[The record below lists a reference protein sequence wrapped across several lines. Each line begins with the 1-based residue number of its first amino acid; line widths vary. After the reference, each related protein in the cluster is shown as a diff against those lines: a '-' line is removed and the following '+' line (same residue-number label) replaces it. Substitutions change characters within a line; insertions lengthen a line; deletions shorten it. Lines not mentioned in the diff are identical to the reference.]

1 MAMKTIVFK
10 VSRSETTYALHVTS
24 VILYVIL
31 ECVCVNLYHTNSLE
45 VESNPDWL
53 QPIRVSKLQ

>member
-10 VSRSETTYALHVTS
+10 VGRSETTYALHVTS
-24 VILYVIL
+24 VIFICNIRMRMCKLVL
-31 ECVCVNLYHTNSLE
+31 HQFVG
-45 VESNPDWL
+45 SNPDWV